1 MKKSTFILAI
11 VAALAIVQFAS
22 AESQDAAS
30 RERSRA
36 RIDTNTTTTVT
47 AYTPT
52 AAGQLL
58 VGKTTS
64 SNRLWIANGTTTNDW
79 VQIAP

>member
-1 MKKSTFILAI
+1 MKKSLIALI
-11 VAALAIVQFAS
+11 ALATAS
-22 AESQDAAS
+22 LAFGEAQDAAS
-30 RERSRA
+30 RERGRML
-36 RIDTNTTTTVT
+36 IDTNATTTVT
-47 AYTPT
+47 THTPS